1 MKYTGPK
8 IKLSR
13 QLNLPLTP
21 KAIKFM
27 HRKPYPPGM
36 HGNRKGYR
44 AKTSDYKRHLL
55 EKQRLHAQYN
65 VNERQMRNYIEKAIH
80 APGNPVDNLIR
91 KFEIRLDAFVLRSGY
106 AKTIYAARQ
115 YVNHRH
121 ILVNGRWVNIP
132 SLHLKPNDVMSIKP
146 KSRQLP
152 CFTTA
157 VEEMINLPPAYIER
171 STENWSAKLLYFPE
185 REEVPISC
193 DVPLVIEY
201 YSR

>member
-8 IKLSR
+8 VKLSR

-21 KAIKFM
+21 KAVKFM
-27 HRKPYPPGM
+27 NRNPYPPGM
-36 HGNRKGYR
+36 HGSRKGYHG
-44 AKTSDYKRHLL
+44 KMSDYKRHLM

-65 VNERQMRNYIEKAIH
+65 VNERQMRNYVHKAIH
-80 APGNPVDNLIR
+80 ASGNPVDNLIR
-91 KFEIRLDAFVLRSGY
+91 KFETRLDAFVLRSGY

-121 ILVNGRWVNIP
+121 ILVNRRWVNIS
-132 SLHLKPNDVMSIKP
+132 SLHLKPNDVISIKP
-146 KSRQLP
+146 GSRRLP
-152 CFTTA
+152 CFITA
-157 VEEMINLPPAYIER
+157 VEEMVNLPPAYIER
-171 STENWSAKLLYFPE
+171 SIENWSAKLLYFPE
-185 REEVPISC
+185 RREVPISC